1 MKIMKRLAFT
11 AALMAATSAWAA
23 PTPIASY
30 THNYGNGAGQ
40 VDPGGNDKLS
50 NGYVTISDQ
59 LPNPDRFNDNFNFSS
74 LAFSSID
81 HFGLTL
87 NYSDVSGTTILGFPV
102 EAWYARPGG
111 TKDQFLSFQLTPVA
125 SRPGSIS
132 FKVDSSLDPEFGQM
146 VAAKNFFFWFAE
158 ETLLADSFKLY
169 SATLDIYGV
178 QNPARSSTVPEP
190 ASLVL
195 LGLGLAGMSV
205 MRRRK
210 QQSAA

>member
-1 MKIMKRLAFT
+1 MKGLTRLLAG

-40 VDPGGNDKLS
+40 VNPGGSDLLS
-50 NGYVTISDQ
+50 NGYVTVSDQ
-59 LPNPDRFNDNFNFSS
+59 SRDRFSDSFDFSA

-81 HFGLTL
+81 HFALSL
-87 NYSDVSGTTILGFPV
+87 NYSDVSGNLPLLGLPV

-111 TKDQFLSFQLTPVA
+111 TDQFRSFQLTPVA

-132 FKVDSSLDPEFGQM
+132 FKIDSSLAPEFGQM
-146 VAAKNFFFWFAE
+146 VASKNFYFWFAE
-158 ETLLADSFKLY
+158 QTLGADSFKLY
-169 SATLDIYGV
+169 SAQLDIYGG
-178 QNPARSSTVPEP
+178 QNAARSSTVPEP

-195 LGLGLAGMSV
+195 LGLGLAGMGI

-210 QQSAA
+210 AQTAA